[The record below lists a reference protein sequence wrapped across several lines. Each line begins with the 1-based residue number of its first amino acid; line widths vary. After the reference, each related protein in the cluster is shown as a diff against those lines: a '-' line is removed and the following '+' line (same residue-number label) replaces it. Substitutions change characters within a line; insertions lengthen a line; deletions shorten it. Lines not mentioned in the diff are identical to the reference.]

1 MTTSKLALT
10 NALTA
15 DFEKDFIGFN
25 ADMLN
30 NFAVKLLALYETQRV
45 IETQK
50 IENSGENRRYYLHK
64 RANKKSGYTYYAV
77 FFDPQTNAPL
87 PTKYSTH
94 TNDFQQ
100 AVKWAESNREKCLES
115 YNGKAELNILEKY
128 FVEGSEYLDYEK
140 KEGRKMSPIV
150 VKQRQAFMKKH
161 ITPFFQSVKVRYLNQ
176 ITPLHIIDLKDSLS
190 KSGLTPQ
197 TINYNLSSF
206 KKCLELLRVMGKVSY
221 DFSGCSFTMKG
232 NSEAETER
240 DIFDIPLLKG
250 IFKKRWSND
259 FSKLLCMVI
268 YFCGLRNSEI
278 QRMRFNDIQKINDVY
293 FLNVRGTKSKNAVR
307 KVPIHPTLYTA
318 LEKHIKKNGIDSETP
333 IFENVYNNVFRKAC
347 NDMGSILG
355 FTQND
360 LIEKHICYYS
370 GRHTFKTILSLGN
383 DESIGNVSVNFQEMF
398 LGHSFNKK
406 QLEKEGLKEY
416 KYKHLKAEKIGETLL
431 AEKGKEV
438 FKILTHYYL

>member
-1 MTTSKLALT
+1 MTSKLA

-15 DFEKDFIGFN
+15 DFSKEYIGFN

-30 NFAVKLLALYETQRV
+30 QFAVKLLALYETQKV

-50 IENSGENRRYYLHK
+50 TENSGSKRAYYLHK

-77 FFDPQTNAPL
+77 FFDPNTNQPL

-94 TNDFQQ
+94 TNDFET
-100 AVKWAESNREKCLES
+100 AVKWAEENREKCLET
-115 YNGKAELNILEKY
+115 YGGKAELNVLEKY
-128 FVEGSEYLDYEK
+128 FVEGSEYLEYEAMD
-140 KEGRKMSPIV
+140 GRKMSAV
-150 VKQRQAFMKKH
+150 VIKQRRAFMVNH
-161 ITPFFQSVKVRYLNQ
+161 IIPFFQGVKVHYLNQ
-176 ITPLHIIDLKDSLS
+176 ITPIHIKELKDSLS

-197 TINYNLSSF
+197 TINYNLHSF
-206 KKCLELLRVMGKVSY
+206 KKCLGLLKDMGKITY

-232 NSEAETER
+232 SKEAEKSR
-240 DIFDIPLLKG
+240 DIFDIPSLKG
-250 IFKKRWSND
+250 IFKERWPND

-268 YFCGLRNSEI
+268 YFTGMRNSEI
-278 QRMRFNDIQKINDVY
+278 QRICFNDIENIDDVY

-307 KVPIHPTLYTA
+307 KVPIHPFLYSE
-318 LEKHIKKNGIDSETP
+318 LETYTKENGIDKDTP
-333 IFENVYNNVFRKAC
+333 IFENVYNDVFRQASF
-347 NDMGSILG
+347 DMGCLLG
-355 FTQND
+355 FTQNQ

-416 KYKHLKAEKIGETLL
+416 KYKHLKAERIGDSLL

-438 FKILTHYYL
+438 LKILSHYYL